1 MDSCFVCIMS
11 NIIAHDIVSTY
22 PYGGFSSG
30 NIRKIESI
38 PRKDDEQIE
47 VSYSILYGNK
57 RSYDELFQEVS
68 VAIDLQLILDDKY
81 LPFIDPI
88 DFDNAN
94 YQDKLFIYGPS
105 GSGKSRNI

>member
-1 MDSCFVCIMS
+1 MEISE
-11 NIIAHDIVSTY
+11 
-22 PYGGFSSG
+22 
-30 NIRKIESI
+30 KIESI

-57 RSYDELFQEVS
+57 RSYDELLQEVS
-68 VAIDLQLILDDKY
+68 VAINLQLVLDDKY

-88 DFDNAN
+88 DFDNEN